1 MGKIKAH
8 EIDPKEKY
16 EVIGDFFGIVSG
28 LKSKKEVIN
37 FFVGLMTSSELL
49 MAARRIQI
57 ARMLL
62 GDKSYFEIKEKLKVG
77 NDTIFRTDKWLN
89 SRGEEYKAWICRCI
103 EKNDRQKIDNKK
115 DNKTSWS
122 MMDKYPEYRVWKDL
136 LSR

>member
-8 EIDPKEKY
+8 EIDPKEKH